1 MSKWIALLKMN
12 TKLLF
17 RNKGFLFFLCITP
30 VVTAIILNLKMDTAM
45 YENKEL
51 KTNIT
56 EIESCNDKAVYVG
69 DTSMFIIKVYDASKT
84 ELSEYL
90 LKRLAG
96 TGMFSVCR
104 CDAISMTE
112 EEVKEQAKKDA
123 FDDRTG
129 TLLYLKKDFDKC
141 VLEGNYEGAVQVY
154 AVSDDER
161 WELFETEMTDA
172 LSQIH
177 GLAESVMKDDLSQIY
192 GLAENAENSSSQVLK
207 ILNSVEESMPQKKV
221 TLLKGKEDV
230 ALTDSQINQ
239 KSCIGYAF
247 AIITLGFLFCGVY
260 VAHTVIEEQNNKVY
274 TRVMLSKASRQ
285 EYLGSK
291 FVVAFMMS
299 AVQTLLLGICMF
311 VIKDMNFGIPK
322 GSFLLL
328 IFCLGIIFST
338 ISFLMGVI
346 IGDIMSANY
355 AVFALWSISALLS
368 GLYFSLDSASSVLR
382 TISYLMPQ
390 RWFMKAAELLLAG
403 DKGAFS
409 MVLYITMAYLIV
421 VLSVG
426 GIGLKI
432 KRGES

>member
-12 TKLLF
+12 MKLLF

-30 VVTAIILNLKMDTAM
+30 IVTAIILNLKMDTAM
-45 YENKEL
+45 YENKEE
-51 KTNIT
+51 KSHIT
-56 EIESCNDKAVYVG
+56 ELESCSSKAVYVG

-90 LKRLAG
+90 LERLTG

-104 CDAISMTE
+104 CDVTGLSE
-112 EEVKEQAKKDA
+112 DEVKEQAKKDA
-123 FDDRTG
+123 FDDRAG
-129 TLLYLKKDFDKC
+129 TLLYIKEDFNQC
-141 VLEGNYEGAVQVY
+141 VLEGDYKDAVQIY

-161 WELFETEMTDA
+161 WELFETEITEA
-172 LSQIH
+172 LSQMH
-177 GLAESVMKDDLSQIY
+177 GLGESVGKD
-192 GLAENAENSSSQVLK
+192 SSKLLK
-207 ILNSVEESMPQKKV
+207 ILNSIDESMPQKKV
-221 TLLKGKEDV
+221 TQLRGKEDL

-260 VAHTVIEEQNNKVY
+260 VAHTVIEEHNNKVY

-291 FVVAFMMS
+291 FVVAFIMS
-299 AVQTLLLGICMF
+299 AVQTLLLGVCMF
-311 VIKDMNFGIPK
+311 VGKDMNFGIHK
-322 GSFLLL
+322 TSFLIL

-338 ISFLMGVI
+338 ISFLVGVI

-421 VLSVG
+421 ILSVG

-432 KRGES
+432 KRVEA

>member
-56 EIESCNDKAVYVG
+56 ELESCNDKAVYVG

-104 CDAISMTE
+104 CDVTGMTE
-112 EEVKEQAKKDA
+112 EEVKEQAKKNA
-123 FDDRTG
+123 FDDRAG
-129 TLLYLKKDFDKC
+129 TLLYLKKDFDNC
-141 VLEGNYEGAVQVY
+141 VLEGDYEGAVQIY

-172 LSQIH
+172 LSQIC
-177 GLAESVMKDDLSQIY
+177 GLAES
-192 GLAENAENSSSQVLK
+192 AEKSSSQVLK
-207 ILNSVEESMPQKKV
+207 ILDSVEGNMPQKKI
-221 TLLKGKEDV
+221 TLLRGKEDV

-338 ISFLMGVI
+338 ISFLLGVM
-346 IGDIMSANY
+346 IGDVMSANY
-355 AVFALWSISALLS
+355 AVFALWSTSALLS

>member
-56 EIESCNDKAVYVG
+56 ELESCNDKAVYVG

-104 CDAISMTE
+104 CDVTGMTE

-123 FDDRTG
+123 FDDRAG
-129 TLLYLKKDFDKC
+129 TLLYLKKDFDNC
-141 VLEGNYEGAVQVY
+141 VLEGDYEGAVQIY

-172 LSQIH
+172 LLQIC
-177 GLAESVMKDDLSQIY
+177 GLSES
-192 GLAENAENSSSQVLK
+192 AENSSSQVLK

-338 ISFLMGVI
+338 ISFLLGVI

-390 RWFMKAAELLLAG
+390 RWFMKAAELLLEG